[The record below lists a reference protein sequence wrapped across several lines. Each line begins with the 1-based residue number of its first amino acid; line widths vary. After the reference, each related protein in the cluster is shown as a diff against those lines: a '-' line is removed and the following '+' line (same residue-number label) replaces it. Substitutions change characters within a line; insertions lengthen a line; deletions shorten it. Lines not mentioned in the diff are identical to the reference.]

1 MPGSFVK
8 NPPTITQQVLDP
20 SNVLPH
26 PLGSTEKGVRGGG
39 LVLILQTGK
48 LRPTEEECCLAL
60 ILVRSVAEPADAP
73 PFYTNSL

>member
-26 PLGSTEKGVRGGG
+26 PLGTLGTSVSWLPEHS
-39 LVLILQTGK
+39 LQ
-48 LRPTEEECCLAL
+48 EQ
-60 ILVRSVAEPADAP
+60 SW
-73 PFYTNSL
+73 